1 MDSNLAKELFCLLPV
16 VVIAASILLFRSGK
30 KRAPFIVSGTQL
42 PTPKVIQKSTISK
55 GIVLEYKHHCRVGP
69 APEQALSGTWYK
81 VDEMYKHDFE
91 QWESPF
97 IRVPFSKN

>member
-1 MDSNLAKELFCLLPV
+1 MDINLTKELFCLLPV
-16 VVIAASILLFRSGK
+16 VVIAASIVLLKSK
-30 KRAPFIVSGTQL
+30 KKGGPFIVSDTQV
-42 PTPKVIQKSTISK
+42 PAPKVIQKSTIST

-69 APEQALSGTWYK
+69 APEQSPSGIWYK